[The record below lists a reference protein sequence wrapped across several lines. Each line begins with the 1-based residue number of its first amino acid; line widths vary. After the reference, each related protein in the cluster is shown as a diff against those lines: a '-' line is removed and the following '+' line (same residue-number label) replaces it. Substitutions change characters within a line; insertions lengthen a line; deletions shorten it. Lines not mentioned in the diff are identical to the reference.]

1 MSAPQAGPIALSV
14 VVPMFDEQ
22 DVLPLLVQRLR
33 PVLDGLG
40 LGYEVVAVD
49 DGSSDATP
57 VLLARERQS
66 WAQLRVVRL
75 RANAGHQAAISAG
88 LERARGELVV
98 TIDADLQDPPELIA
112 DMVRLARAESLDVVY
127 AVRDDRT
134 TDTRFKR
141 VTASGY
147 YDTMRRLGA
156 DHGPSN
162 AGDYRLMSRATV
174 EAVTALPEHHRVLRL
189 VVPSLGFPSGVLTY
203 RRDARAA
210 GRSKYPL
217 SSMVRL
223 ALDSITGASIAPLRL
238 ATWLGFVGAVVALG
252 LLVYA
257 LVGYAVGLNVPGWT
271 STFMVVTAV
280 GGVQLLCLGILGE
293 YVGRTYTMQLG
304 RPTYYVAHDSLS
316 GQEPPPP
323 PGPTTG

>member
-57 VLLARERQS
+57 VLLARERRS

-88 LERARGELVV
+88 LERARGDLVV